1 MEEFQTHVTNCRCGY
16 DKDHAVAFHYWPDQ
30 EYGDE
35 FTISTSLNH
44 YRGFWSRVWIGIKYA
59 LGVDNTHYF
68 FTEQTID
75 KAEVLRLQKFI
86 NHVAENFS
94 ER

>member
-1 MEEFQTHVTNCRCGY
+1 MEDCQIHVTKCRCEH
-16 DKDHAVAFHYWPDQ
+16 DQDHAVAFHYWPDQ

-35 FTISTSLNH
+35 FTISTTLNH

-59 LGVDNTHYF
+59 LGIDNTHYF

-75 KAEVLRLQKFI
+75 KDELLKLQSFI
-86 NHVAENFS
+86 NKVATSFKDH
-94 ER
+94 

>member
-1 MEEFQTHVTNCRCGY
+1 MEVFHEHVTKCRCEH
-16 DKDHAVAFHYWPDQ
+16 DRDHAVSFMYWPDQ

-35 FTISTSLNH
+35 FTIGTTLNH
-44 YRGFWSRVWIGIKYA
+44 YRSFWSRLWIGIKYI

-75 KAEVLRLQKFI
+75 KSELIKLQSFI
-86 NHVAENFS
+86 NKVAAEFEDN
-94 ER
+94 